1 VFADPGLLERALAHR
16 SWCAE
21 LNDRRAGTGE
31 ADHGS
36 TAGDNG
42 SVPGA
47 RTSPGVE
54 ESNERLEFL
63 GDSVV
68 GLAVTEYMYR
78 HFSHLAEGSMA
89 KVRASVVSTD
99 SLARA
104 ATELRIGEALK
115 LGRGEEMTGGRE
127 KTSLLADAFE
137 AVVGAVYLDG
147 GWDAACSMVLN
158 SLGDRVRE
166 AMELPG
172 SDDHKTRLQ
181 EEAAGRFG
189 SVPSYEIAEEGPD
202 HAKTFMARVTIDG
215 REWGRGRGR
224 SKKRAQQ
231 EAARVAWEAMTEP
244 TRETQSS

>member
-1 VFADPGLLERALAHR
+1 MFADPSLLDRALAHR

-21 LNDRRAGTGE
+21 RNDAVAASGAE
-31 ADHGS
+31 AP
-36 TAGDNG
+36 
-42 SVPGA
+42 V
-47 RTSPGVE
+47 

-104 ATELRIGEALK
+104 AAELGVGEALK
-115 LGRGEEMTGGRE
+115 LGRGEELTGGRQ
-127 KTSLLADAFE
+127 KFSLLADAFE

-147 GWDAACSMVLN
+147 GWEAACSMVLS

-166 AMELPG
+166 AIELPG

-189 SVPSYEIAEEGPD
+189 SVPAYEIAEEGPD